1 MSGVST
7 RVQNVVQQVYINEIK
22 LWRRGWASSFKEIN
36 FDRQRYSTN
45 STKKM
50 CLMKLPI
57 FADKCFDSFL
67 ELSEFSNSLGVL
79 SLGVGF

>member
-22 LWRRGWASSFKEIN
+22 VWRRGWTSSFKEIN
-36 FDRQRYSTN
+36 FGRQGYSTN

-50 CLMKLPI
+50 CLRK
-57 FADKCFDSFL
+57 
-67 ELSEFSNSLGVL
+67 
-79 SLGVGF
+79 